1 MLFGVGSLPS
11 RYSVHYRPGW
21 GMNTQGSCQQWYKED
36 FGVDVFSFV
45 SDLHPAL
52 DRYQLLLNLCSNMN
66 P

>member
-1 MLFGVGSLPS
+1 
-11 RYSVHYRPGW
+11 
-21 GMNTQGSCQQWYKED
+21 MNTQGSCQQWYKED

>member
-1 MLFGVGSLPS
+1 MGDE
-11 RYSVHYRPGW
+11 H
-21 GMNTQGSCQQWYKED
+21 TQGSCQQWYKEN

-52 DRYQLLLNLCSNMN
+52 DGYQLLLNLCSNMD